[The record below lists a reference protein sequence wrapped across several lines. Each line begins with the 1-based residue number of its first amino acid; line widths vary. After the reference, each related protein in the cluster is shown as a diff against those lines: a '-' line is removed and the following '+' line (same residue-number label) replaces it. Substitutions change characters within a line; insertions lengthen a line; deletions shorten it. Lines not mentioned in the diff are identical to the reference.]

1 MSRVDDYIQKK
12 SLEDKDWKSS
22 FEEEYNKLRM
32 SAIMTEL
39 RESTGMN
46 KSQFAELVG
55 KPRTTIDRIEKGK
68 MNPSTEL
75 MDEIATRAGKK
86 LVIKIVDINANES
99 VYS

>member
-1 MSRVDDYIQKK
+1 
-12 SLEDKDWKSS
+12 
-22 FEEEYNKLRM
+22 
-32 SAIMTEL
+32 
-39 RESTGMN
+39 
-46 KSQFAELVG
+46 
-55 KPRTTIDRIEKGK
+55 